1 MPLTE
6 GNSFALL
13 LVQGGEDVEHPPT
26 YNIVGHD
33 WQTAPQSTH
42 DGHYKVLLMWESD
55 VAGAAHDIMECC
67 DIPGASDNAC

>member
-6 GNSFALL
+6 GNRFALL

-42 DGHYKVLLMWESD
+42 DGHYKVLFMWGE
-55 VAGAAHDIMECC
+55 
-67 DIPGASDNAC
+67 